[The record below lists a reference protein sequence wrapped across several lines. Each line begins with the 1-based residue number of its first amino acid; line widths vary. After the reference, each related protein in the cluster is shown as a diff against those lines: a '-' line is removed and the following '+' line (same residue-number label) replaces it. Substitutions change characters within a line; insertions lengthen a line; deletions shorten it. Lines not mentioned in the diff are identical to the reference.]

1 MMIALVFVSAFCV
14 FLASMFTKRFRSVW
28 VALAG
33 IVFIGSTAI
42 VTLNYSHHFGMKQV
56 TTSSSKVIYSATSKQ
71 AMPIILYQPVGT
83 SGRDDVYLYN
93 ESPDQKR
100 PTHTPANEQ
109 THNRLQY
116 IDGDQIRLTTKETRW
131 QYRSGWDHFLF
142 AGSGMDGKLVK
153 RTNTFYYPHYYVKAT
168 PKQMKQLAAQMAK
181 QKGAAQTAP
190 ATAATNASSQS
201 AMMQAKAQMLKQA
214 LANK

>member
-1 MMIALVFVSAFCV
+1 MMIALVFISAFCV
-14 FLASMFTKRFRSVW
+14 FLVSMFTNRLRKLW

-33 IVFIGSTAI
+33 FIFIASTGI
-42 VTLNYSHHFGMKQV
+42 VTLNYSHHFGMKKV

-71 AMPIILYQPVGT
+71 AMPVILYQPVGT

-93 ESPDQKR
+93 ESPDQKK
-100 PTHTPANEQ
+100 PSHTATNEQ
-109 THNRLQY
+109 TRNYLQY
-116 IDGDQIRLTTKETRW
+116 TNSDQVRLATKETRW

-153 RTNTFYYPHYYVKAT
+153 QTNTFYYPRYYVKAT

-181 QKGAAQTAP
+181 QGTAAQAAP
-190 ATAATNASSQS
+190 AASSANANSQN
-201 AMMQAKAQMLKQA
+201 MMKAKAQLLKQA